1 MKKLLLVAAILSMV
15 AVNCGSAEKKDAPV
29 VSAPSG
35 DTVVDEINQKLL
47 KLTAADFAKGSKT
60 LTSAQYD
67 SWKKKNLSVLK
78 EISKSIPQGYVITI
92 TGHTC
97 ILGSEAINGSLSIE
111 RAKFMKSKLSGE
123 GINTKGIKTV
133 GKSATELLSGEASDS
148 SKNRRVVFSIT
159 KE

>member
-35 DTVVDEINQKLL
+35 DTVVNEINQKLL
-47 KLTAADFAKGSKT
+47 ALTASDFAKGSKT
-60 LTSAQYD
+60 LTTAQYD
-67 SWKKKNLSVLK
+67 SWKKNNLSVLK
-78 EISKSIPQGYVITI
+78 EIAKNLPKGYVLTI

-97 ILGSEAINGSLSIE
+97 ILGSETVNGSLSIE
-111 RAKFMKSKLSGE
+111 RAKFMKSKLSNE
-123 GINTKGIKTV
+123 GINTKGVKTA

-159 KE
+159 AE